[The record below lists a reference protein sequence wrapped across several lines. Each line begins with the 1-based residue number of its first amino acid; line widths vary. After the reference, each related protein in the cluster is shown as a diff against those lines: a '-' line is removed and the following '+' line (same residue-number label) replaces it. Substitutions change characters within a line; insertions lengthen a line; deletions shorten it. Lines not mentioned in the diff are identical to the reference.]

1 MRRLTTIGFWLGILF
16 ACIPLFMYGYG
27 MAKQHALQAAWIDG
41 TTPRSV
47 SGYLNGSDSSDT
59 DALMRLRIPKLKI
72 DAMVVGDVTDAAL
85 AQGPGHFPTTA
96 LPGQV
101 GNCTILAHRN
111 VWGNW
116 FSRLDELN
124 AGDKVI
130 VETPSQKF
138 VYLVTEHRVV
148 DPNDVGVIEPHG
160 KKRELTLITCT
171 LPATHRLIVE
181 SVLDHQ
187 AAA

>member
-1 MRRLTTIGFWLGILF
+1 MRRLTTIGFWFGILF

-27 MAKQHALQAAWIDG
+27 VAKQKALVRVWQGQHDHPSTFHYPNAD
-41 TTPRSV
+41 
-47 SGYLNGSDSSDT
+47 GSDG
-59 DALMRLRIPKLKI
+59 DALMHLMIPKLKI

-85 AQGPGHFPTTA
+85 AQGPGHFPSSA
-96 LPGQV
+96 LPGEV

-130 VETPSQKF
+130 VETATQKF
-138 VYLVTEHRVV
+138 VYRVTEHKVV
-148 DPNDVGVIEPHG
+148 EPTEISVLEPHG